1 MIEFRHVYLKYIK
14 DFYTLYDI
22 NLSINENSLLIG
34 QCSDGTNSILRLISK
49 IDKKYEGNIFFDDLN
64 LKVLKDKDLDIAYV
78 SEKTYLFKSKS
89 VFKNLYYPL
98 KIRKVK
104 QNEAKIIID
113 SYINKFK
120 IDFTLNKI
128 KNLTHSQQKIVTL
141 LRALIRKPKYV
152 LLEHYFNDL
161 DENQI
166 SLAENIINEI
176 KQHSTIIAC
185 EDLDTNISCF
195 NDFRRIKLENGSLIH
210 SDKQK
215 NL

>member
-78 SEKTYLFKSKS
+78 SEKPYLLKSKS
-89 VFKNLYYPL
+89 VFENLYYPL

-104 QNEAKIIID
+104 QNEAKKIID

-120 IDFTLNKI
+120 INFASNKI

-161 DENQI
+161 DENLI
-166 SLAENIINEI
+166 SLAENIINEM
-176 KQHSTIIAC
+176 KQYSTIIAC
-185 EDLDTNISCF
+185 EDSDTNISCF

>member
-78 SEKTYLFKSKS
+78 SEKPYLFENKS
-89 VFKNLYYPL
+89 VFENLYYPL

-120 IDFTLNKI
+120 INFALNKI
-128 KNLTHSQQKIVTL
+128 KNLTYSQQKIVTL
-141 LRALIRKPKYV
+141 LRALIRKPKYI
-152 LLEHYFNDL
+152 LLEHFFKDL

-166 SLAENIINEI
+166 PLAENIINEI
-176 KQHSTIIAC
+176 KQYSLIIAC

-210 SDKQK
+210 SDK
-215 NL
+215 

>member
-78 SEKTYLFKSKS
+78 SEKPYLFKSKS
-89 VFKNLYYPL
+89 VFENLYYPL

-120 IDFTLNKI
+120 INFALNKI
-128 KNLTHSQQKIVTL
+128 KNLTYSQQKIVTL

-166 SLAENIINEI
+166 SLAENIINEM

>member
-89 VFKNLYYPL
+89 VFENLYYPL

>member
-49 IDKKYEGNIFFDDLN
+49 IDKKYEGNIFFNDLN

-78 SEKTYLFKSKS
+78 SESPYLFKNKS
-89 VFKNLYYPL
+89 VFENLYYPL

-152 LLEHYFNDL
+152 LLERYFNDL

-166 SLAENIINEI
+166 SLAENIINEM

-210 SDKQK
+210 SDK
-215 NL
+215 

>member
-64 LKVLKDKDLDIAYV
+64 LKDLKDKDLDIAYV
-78 SEKTYLFKSKS
+78 SEKPYLFENKS
-89 VFKNLYYPL
+89 VFENLYYPL

-113 SYINKFK
+113 YYINKFK
-120 IDFTLNKI
+120 INFTLNKI

-152 LLEHYFNDL
+152 LLEHYFKDL
-161 DENQI
+161 DENLI
-166 SLAENIINEI
+166 SLAENIIDEI
-176 KQHSTIIAC
+176 KQYSLIIAC